1 MKHFFKYLTVPKL
14 KLKLPSVTTE
24 DGKRLEVA
32 VFEAPLADS
41 DLWDVE
47 IESETYELRKEA
59 DPYRKGKNRTVVS
72 KLSVNYSDLKKVIK
86 GILKGLKLV
95 HDEGKSHGDI
105 RLPNILK
112 KPGASEGKYKYSV
125 TDFGTL
131 KPDETGKGRKRDLE
145 NASRVLLAMWLKY
158 LRAEDYVVQS
168 NVINGDVDSYCES
181 LLEGKDG
188 VLVNRP
194 PDYEYFG
201 VYYPTADDKKLIEF
215 CQRLYEGKELKS
227 ADDALADPWL
237 R

>member
-86 GILKGLKLV
+86 V
-95 HDEGKSHGDI
+95 
-105 RLPNILK
+105 
-112 KPGASEGKYKYSV
+112 
-125 TDFGTL
+125 F
-131 KPDETGKGRKRDLE
+131 
-145 NASRVLLAMWLKY
+145 
-158 LRAEDYVVQS
+158 
-168 NVINGDVDSYCES
+168 
-181 LLEGKDG
+181 
-188 VLVNRP
+188 
-194 PDYEYFG
+194 
-201 VYYPTADDKKLIEF
+201 
-215 CQRLYEGKELKS
+215 
-227 ADDALADPWL
+227 
-237 R
+237 